1 MSYQVVLQKSP
12 NIPLG
17 VEENTKYSFS
27 LFSWIK
33 EDIREEKKK
42 RDHVEY
48 LLPEPYNLNLSSLR
62 WIIWVGGVS

>member
-27 LFSWIK
+27 LFSWIE

-42 RDHVEY
+42 EIMLSIYY
-48 LLPEPYNLNLSSLR
+48 LNH
-62 WIIWVGGVS
+62 II

>member
-27 LFSWIK
+27 LFSWIE
-33 EDIREEKKK
+33 EDTREKKK
-42 RDHVEY
+42 KKNEIMLSIYY
-48 LLPEPYNLNLSSLR
+48 LNH
-62 WIIWVGGVS
+62 II